1 MYNIKYFVMK
11 KGYKVSC
18 NLTSSFSPPIR
29 INDVLLSLS
38 HLNNLTRELNA
49 NNFLINVKIK
59 RYPLFVENVH
69 RDDDGMDV
77 RYVIYM

>member
-1 MYNIKYFVMK
+1 MYNIKYFVINK
-11 KGYKVSC
+11 KVTKLVVT
-18 NLTSSFSPPIR
+18 LHLPSPHS
-29 INDVLLSLS
+29 NDVLLSLS

-69 RDDDGMDV
+69 RDDDDGMDV